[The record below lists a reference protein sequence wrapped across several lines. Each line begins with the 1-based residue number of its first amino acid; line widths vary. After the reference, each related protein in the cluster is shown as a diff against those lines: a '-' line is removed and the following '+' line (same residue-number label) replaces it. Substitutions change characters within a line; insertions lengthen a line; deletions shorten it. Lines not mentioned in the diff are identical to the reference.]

1 MRGGMTVSA
10 TDLGLYA
17 LALFVLFLTPGPV
30 WVAVLA
36 RTLSGGVQAA
46 WPLALGVALG
56 DAIWP
61 FVAILGVSWLVTSV
75 AGFMVALKWVAV
87 AMFLAMGVLVIRS
100 AGKQIGEDRRLTR
113 PGMWAGFVAGF
124 VAVTANPKAALLYM
138 GLLPGFFD
146 LTQVT
151 WVDIAVIVPVS
162 MLVPFVGNLLLAAF
176 VDKIR
181 RLLTSPSALRRVNVT
196 AGALLIGVAG
206 VIAVT

>member
-1 MRGGMTVSA
+1 MRGGMTISA
-10 TDLGLYA
+10 TELGLYA

-61 FVAILGVSWLVTSV
+61 FVAILGVSWLVASV
-75 AGFMVALKWVAV
+75 AGFMVVLKWVAV

-100 AGKQIGEDRRLTR
+100 AGKQIGEDSRLTR
-113 PGMWAGFVAGF
+113 PGMWAGFVPGF
-124 VAVTANPKAALLYM
+124 VAVTANPKAALFYM

-151 WVDIAVIVPVS
+151 WADIAVIVPVS

-176 VDKIR
+176 VDRIR
-181 RLLTSPSALRRVNVT
+181 RLLTSPNALRRVNVT

-206 VIAVT
+206 VIAVS